1 MSLKTLFAKIGDF
14 FEGLF
19 SSAKKVWNKLSPEL
33 QNAFLQGSGIISII
47 NDNVDK
53 APDEVLALINKKF
66 PGITKEKLHEGLKKV
81 THALNIATSLN
92 NESLETTIF
101 NIQYYL
107 DKTQGE
113 KWAGISSLASK
124 VFAFFMAPKETKW
137 SVFEA
142 LMEYVYHSFIKKG
155 T

>member
-47 NDNVDK
+47 NSNIDK
-53 APDEVLALINKKF
+53 VPDEVLAIISKKF
-66 PGITKEKLHEGLKKV
+66 PGLTREKLHEGLKKV
-81 THALNIATSLN
+81 ADALNIGSSLN
-92 NESLETTIF
+92 DESLETTIT
-101 NIQYYL
+101 NIQQYL

-113 KWAGISSLASK
+113 KWAGVSSLASK
-124 VFAFFMAPKETKW
+124 VIAFFLAPKGTKW
-137 SVFEA
+137 SVFES
-142 LMEYVYHSFIKKG
+142 LMEYVYHSFVKG
-155 T
+155 KS